1 MTALDTETPEAPE
14 TPLTA
19 EEWRELC
26 GYLEQEPFVPI
37 TEAQAF
43 VRTDGLQ
50 G

>member
-1 MTALDTETPEAPE
+1 MMTAPEIEPTEPP
-14 TPLTA
+14 PLTA

-37 TEAQAF
+37 TEEQAF
-43 VRTDGLQ
+43 ARNDALQ